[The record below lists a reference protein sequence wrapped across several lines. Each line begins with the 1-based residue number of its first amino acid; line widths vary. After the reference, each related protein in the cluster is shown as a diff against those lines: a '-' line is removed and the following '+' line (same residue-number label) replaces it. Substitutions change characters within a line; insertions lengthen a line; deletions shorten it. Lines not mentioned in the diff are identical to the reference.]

1 MSKAMCAILAISVLA
16 PGAHAQAELQIING
30 AAQALGGKA
39 RIQAVKALTIE
50 GEGSDANLGQNV
62 TPDGE
67 LPVWKVTGYQQTIDL
82 ANGRMR
88 IREKRTAQFLFAAAT
103 VQYQDQGLD
112 GDIAYNVGQNGA
124 PMRASA
130 EAARDRRINMLHH
143 PITMVRAALDPGA
156 KASNLR
162 REGEQ
167 QLVDITTAKGDRLTL
182 AVSNATKLPM
192 RVTSMSYNANLGDVA
207 VETSFLDYEE
217 VSGLKLPRHLV
228 TKVDKYPQFDLRITK
243 NIVDV
248 PAGDLSAPEAVKS
261 APLPAP
267 PVITVTAEP
276 VAKGIWWLAG
286 SGNHRS
292 ILFEFD
298 DHLTLFEV
306 PLNEARSKA
315 VIDKA
320 RSVVPGKPLT
330 EAIVSHHHFDHSG
343 GLRVAVAEGLTIIT
357 YRGNA
362 AFFQELVARKH
373 SIVQDELARNPKP
386 LKLIPVDDELTLKDK
401 SMEVHLYHLKDNPRE
416 GTNLFA
422 YVPRDRI
429 LVQADLYDSTW
440 TQYPWEDNVVHNIAL
455 RKLQVDRDVPVHGA
469 IESWAEVLKTMQSRG
484 SGENRGAPREA
495 GSPAESD
502 AGSVAAGVQPM
513 TLAIVWVPSLWWQQR
528 FPWSPDGRRLP

>member
-1 MSKAMCAILAISVLA
+1 MKKGIWAVLAISAAA
-16 PGAHAQAELQIING
+16 PGAYAQAEAQIING

-39 RIQAVKALTIE
+39 RILAVKTLTIE

-67 LPVWKVTGYQQTIDL
+67 LPIWKVTAFQQTIDPGG
-82 ANGRMR
+82 GRMR
-88 IREKRTAQFLFAAAT
+88 VRQVRTAQFLFALAT
-103 VQYQDQGLD
+103 VQRQDQGLD
-112 GDIAYNVGQNGA
+112 GDIAYNVGQNGVA
-124 PMRASA
+124 TRASA
-130 EAARDRRINMLHH
+130 ETARDRRIDMLHH
-143 PITMVRAALDPGA
+143 PITIVRAALDPGA
-156 KASNLR
+156 KVSNLR
-162 REGEQ
+162 RERDQ
-167 QLVDITTAKGDRLTL
+167 QLVDITTAKGERLTL
-182 AVSNATKLPM
+182 GVNSTTKLPV
-192 RVTSMSYNANLGDVA
+192 RVTSMSYNGNLGDVA
-207 VETSFLDYEE
+207 IETSFLDYED
-217 VSGLKLPRHLV
+217 VGGLKMPKHLV
-228 TKVDKYPQFDLRITK
+228 TKVDKYPQFDLRVNK
-243 NIVDV
+243 NTVDGA
-248 PAGDLSAPEAVKS
+248 AGDRDAPEAVKS
-261 APLPAP
+261 APLPAA

-320 RSVVPGKPLT
+320 RSVVPVKPLT

-357 YRGNA
+357 WRGNV

-386 LKLIPVDDELTLKDK
+386 LKLMPVDDELTLKDK
-401 SMEVHLYHLKDNPRE
+401 SMEVRLYHLKDNPRE

-440 TQYPWEDNVVHNIAL
+440 TQYPWADNVVRNITM
-455 RKLQVDRDVPVHGA
+455 RNLQVDRDVPVHGA
-469 IESWAEVLKTMQSRG
+469 IESWADVLKTMQSRG
-484 SGENRGAPREA
+484 SGENR
-495 GSPAESD
+495 
-502 AGSVAAGVQPM
+502 
-513 TLAIVWVPSLWWQQR
+513 
-528 FPWSPDGRRLP
+528 